1 MTESS
6 ALFSRTFLVASAC
19 VKWALRLLVLGWLVL
34 GLVWCILHFVIVPR
48 IDDLRP
54 WLEQQASQ
62 AMGVGVRIGSMQATS
77 NGLIPS
83 LELKAVRLLDA
94 QNNTLVELP
103 LVVTAVSP
111 RSLLAGGFEQIY
123 IDSPELD
130 VRRALDGQLW
140 VAGFPLPQTP
150 AQDSPATDWLLSQT
164 EIVVRHGTLRWR
176 DEMRNAPLLT
186 LADVDMVVRQRHRTH
201 SLRLDVSPPAHWGGR
216 LSVQGEFK
224 QPLLSTHAGRW
235 QEWQGQLF
243 STVAKLDL
251 AQLQPYADLGL
262 GVQAGQGSLRA
273 WIGISRGALTDATLD
288 VALADV
294 KLAATAA
301 LPAVTLNKASG
312 RVALKTLDGGRQYAT
327 QGLQLDTS
335 DGIHWPGGNVQV
347 SLWDAQGQEGI
358 GPTVKPA
365 RGEVVADRL
374 DLAALRQLVQRLPLE
389 DGVRRSLTALAP
401 VGVVQTLTASWT
413 GELNAP
419 KTYAAKGAVQ
429 QLGVSFDTA
438 LGTPGIRGL
447 SVEFDVSEAGGKA
460 NVAIQDGAIH
470 QPGLL
475 VDSDIAVQQLSADV
489 QWKQA
494 MAANSVFSPVL
505 LSASASNLRFA
516 NADMQGEAQFT
527 WSRSAPPAQS
537 SLLSKLGVGKGKSLA
552 TPPRSAEL
560 GLGVLDLQGTLSRV
574 DIAHVSRYMPMLMEK
589 EVRDYLR
596 ESLLS
601 GLASGVK
608 FKVKGD
614 LQNFPFEQAKQGEFK
629 VSADISNAS
638 YAYVPPSQIAK
649 GSLPW
654 PVLTQLQG
662 EFVMDHSTLSL
673 NGVKA
678 LWGTTPNL
686 PISRGDAVISNLYH
700 ASTVSVKVQG
710 RGPLND
716 ALAVINSS
724 AVGDITG
731 RAFNRTLA
739 TGAADYK
746 VKLDFP
752 LADTNRIKLSGD
764 INLQGNDVQVFAG
777 TPRLSRLKGTLG
789 FTESGFTATGITGRA
804 LGGDVRLE
812 GSLTG
817 LGVASNSPSNKSSGV
832 LRIQGLATA
841 EGLRQANELAWVA
854 GVAKYAQG
862 STPYQA
868 TVSVRGG
875 APELLV
881 TSNLTG
887 LASRLPEPLT
897 KTAEQT
903 LPLRLEILPVRVG
916 GVVVKGQDQLRADLG
931 RWVSL
936 NYVRDV
942 STETARVLRGT
953 IAVGMAAG
961 ESLAMPAQGVTGN
974 ITTDAFDV
982 DAWTAVLADSQGAE
996 RSAIKALDMAQSY
1009 LPNNLAFKAREMQ
1022 WDGRKLR
1029 RVVLGVT
1036 RSGALWR
1043 GNVESAEFSGYVE
1056 YREARAPGEPST
1068 DNAGRLYARFSRMA
1082 IGSGDAQEVENLLN
1096 EQPASIPALDIVVDD
1111 FELQGKKLGRLE
1123 VEAINQM
1130 AASQREWR
1138 LKRFVLSAP
1147 DSVFNATGSWSLV
1160 TPTTGTPKLGSVK
1173 DRRRTSLNFKL
1184 DISDAGDALGR
1195 FGMKEVVRKGRGKI
1209 EGQVGWQGSPLSL
1222 DYPSMGGSFN
1232 VNVENGQ
1239 FLKADPGIAKLL
1251 GVLSL
1256 QSLPRRL
1263 LLDFRDVFSE
1273 GFAFDFLRGDV
1284 TIDQGIA
1291 RTNNLQMKG
1300 VNAAVLM
1307 EGSSDIAKE
1316 TQSLKVVVIPE
1327 LNAGSASLIASAIN
1341 PVVGLSTFF
1350 AQWLLNKPLIEAG
1363 TQEMVID
1370 GTWLEPRVTKVERS
1384 TKTTKPT
1391 TTVPAPPAKTGTK

>member
-1 MTESS
+1 MTDSPV
-6 ALFSRTFLVASAC
+6 LFSRAFLVASAC
-19 VKWALRLLVLGWLVL
+19 VKWALRLVALGWLVV
-34 GLVWCILHFVIVPR
+34 GLAWGVLHFVIVPR

-83 LELKAVRLLDA
+83 LELRAVRLVDA
-94 QNNTLVELP
+94 QNSILVELP
-103 LVVTAVSP
+103 LVMAAVSP

-123 IDSPELD
+123 IDSPELE

-140 VAGFPLPQTP
+140 IAGFPLPQADTK
-150 AQDSPATDWLLSQT
+150 DSAGADWLLSQT
-164 EIVVRHGTLRWR
+164 EIVVHHGTLRWR
-176 DEMRNAPLLT
+176 DEMRSAPLLT
-186 LADVDMVVRQRHRTH
+186 LTEVDAVVRQRHRTH
-201 SLRLDVSPPAHWGGR
+201 SLRLDVSPPAQWGGR

-235 QEWQGQLF
+235 QDWQGQLY
-243 STVAKLDL
+243 STVAQLDM
-251 AQLQPYADLGL
+251 AQVQPYADIGL

-273 WIGISRGALTDATLD
+273 WIGISHGALTDATLD
-288 VALADV
+288 VALTEV
-294 KLAATAA
+294 KLGATAA
-301 LPAVTLNKASG
+301 LPAVALHKASG
-312 RVALKTLDGGRQYAT
+312 RLAIKALDGGRQYAT
-327 QGLQLDTS
+327 QGLQFDTS
-335 DGIHWPGGNVQV
+335 DGVHWPGGNVQV
-347 SLWDAQGQEGI
+347 SLWDAQGQEGL
-358 GPTVKPA
+358 GPNVKPA

-389 DGVRRSLTALAP
+389 DAVRRSLTALAP

-413 GELNAP
+413 GELDAP

-438 LGTPGIRGL
+438 LGTPGVRGL
-447 SVEFDVSEAGGKA
+447 SVEFEVSESGGKA
-460 NVAIQDGAIH
+460 SVLMQDGAIH

-475 VDSDIAVQQLSADV
+475 ADAEIAIQQLAADV
-489 QWKQA
+489 QWKQEMTPNA
-494 MAANSVFSPVL
+494 GFSPVM
-505 LSASASNLRFA
+505 LSASASNIQFA
-516 NADMQGEAQFT
+516 NADAQGEAQFT
-527 WSRSAPPAQS
+527 WSRAAPPAQS
-537 SLLSKLGVGKGKSLA
+537 SLLSRLGVGKGKSLPTLPR
-552 TPPRSAEL
+552 TPNL
-560 GLGVLDLQGTLSRV
+560 GPGVIDLQGSLSRA
-574 DIAHVSRYMPMLMEK
+574 DIAKVHRYMPMAMDK

-614 LQNFPFEQAKQGEFK
+614 LQNFPFENAKQGDFR
-629 VSADISNAS
+629 VSANISNAS

-649 GSLPW
+649 GSLAW

-673 NGVKA
+673 NGAKA
-678 LWGTTPNL
+678 LWGAAPAL
-686 PISRGDAVISNLYH
+686 PITRGDAVIANLYH
-700 ASTVSVKVQG
+700 ASTVAVSVQG
-710 RGPLND
+710 RGPLTD
-716 ALAVINSS
+716 ALAVVNTS

-731 RAFNRTLA
+731 HAFNRTLA

-752 LADTNRIKLSGD
+752 LADTSRIKLTGD
-764 INLQGNDVQVFAG
+764 IILQGNDLQVFAG

-789 FTESGFTATGITGRA
+789 FTENGFTATGLTGRA

-812 GSLTG
+812 GSLNG
-817 LGVASNSPSNKSSGV
+817 LGVTSNTSANKSAGV

-875 APELLV
+875 VPELSVSSSL
-881 TSNLTG
+881 SG
-887 LASRLPEPLT
+887 LALRLPEPLT
-897 KTAEQT
+897 KTAEQN
-903 LPLRLEILPVRVG
+903 LPLRLELLPVRVG
-916 GVVVKGQDQLRADLG
+916 GAVVKGQDQLRVDWG
-931 RWVSL
+931 RLVSL

-942 STETARVLRGT
+942 STDASRVLRGT

-961 ESLAMPAQGVTGN
+961 ESLAMPAQGVTAN
-974 ITTDAFDV
+974 ITTDALDV

-996 RSAIKALDMAQSY
+996 RSAAKALDMAQSY
-1009 LPNNLAFKAREMQ
+1009 LPNNLSFKARELE

-1029 RVVLGVT
+1029 RVVLGGT
-1036 RSGALWR
+1036 RAGALWR
-1043 GNVESAEFSGYVE
+1043 ANVESTEFSGYVE
-1056 YREARAPGEPST
+1056 YRQARAPGEPVT
-1068 DNAGRLYARFSRMA
+1068 NNAGRVFARLSRLA
-1082 IGSGDAQEVENLLN
+1082 IGSGDAQEVENLLD
-1096 EQPASIPALDIVVDD
+1096 EQPASIPALDIVIDD

-1123 VEAINQM
+1123 VEAINQL

-1160 TPTTGTPKLGSVK
+1160 TPSVGTPKLGSVK
-1173 DRRRTSLNFKL
+1173 DRRRTTLNFKL

-1222 DYPSMGGSFN
+1222 DYPSMGGSFH
-1232 VNVENGQ
+1232 VNVESGQ

-1307 EGSSDIAKE
+1307 EGSTDIAKE

-1363 TQEMVID
+1363 TQEMFVD

-1384 TKTTKPT
+1384 TKPAK
-1391 TTVPAPPAKTGTK
+1391 PAPAKSGTKSE

>member
-1 MTESS
+1 MTDSP
-6 ALFSRTFLVASAC
+6 ALFSRTFLVANAF
-19 VKWALRLLVLGWLVL
+19 VKWALRLLALGWLVI
-34 GLVWCILHFVIVPR
+34 GLVWVVLHFVIVPR

-62 AMGVGVRIGSMQATS
+62 AMGMGVRIGSMQATS

-83 LELKAVRLLDA
+83 LEFKAVRLLDA
-94 QNNTLVELP
+94 NNNTVVELP

-123 IDSPELD
+123 IDRPEIE
-130 VRRALDGQLW
+130 VRRAMDGQLW
-140 VAGFPLPQTP
+140 VAGFALPQAST
-150 AQDSPATDWLLSQT
+150 QDSPGLDWLLGQT
-164 EIVVRHGTLRWR
+164 EMVVRHGTLHWR
-176 DEMRNAPLLT
+176 DDMRSAPLLT
-186 LADVDMVVRQRHRTH
+186 LTDVDLVVRQRHRTH
-201 SLRLDVSPPAHWGGR
+201 SMRLDASPPAHWGGR
-216 LSVQGEFK
+216 LGVQGEFK

-235 QEWQGQLF
+235 REWQGQLY
-243 STVAKLDL
+243 STVAQWDL

-262 GVQAGQGSLRA
+262 GVQQGQGSLRA
-273 WIGISRGALTDATLD
+273 WIGFARGALTDATVD
-288 VALADV
+288 VALTDV
-294 KLAATAA
+294 TLAANAA
-301 LPAVTLNKASG
+301 LPVLTLNQASG
-312 RVALKTLDGGRQYAT
+312 RLALKTLEGGRQYAT
-327 QGLQLDTS
+327 QGLQFDTS
-335 DGIHWPGGNVQV
+335 DGMHWPGGNVQL
-347 SLWDAQGQEGI
+347 SLWDAQGKESLGPQE
-358 GPTVKPA
+358 KAA
-365 RGEVVADRL
+365 RGELVADRL
-374 DLAALRQLVQRLPLE
+374 DLAALRQLVQRLPLDE
-389 DGVRRSLTALAP
+389 RMRRALTALAP
-401 VGVVQTLTASWT
+401 VGEVQTLNVAWT
-413 GELNAP
+413 GDVQAP
-419 KTYAAKGAVQ
+419 TTYTAKGAMQ
-429 QLGVSFDTA
+429 KLGVSFDTV
-438 LGTPGIRGL
+438 LGTPGVRGL
-447 SVEFDVSEAGGKA
+447 TVAFDVSEAGGKA
-460 NVAIQDGAIH
+460 SVAIQDGAIH

-475 VDSDIAVQQLSADV
+475 VDAEIAVQQLSAEV
-489 QWKQA
+489 QWKQT
-494 MAANSVFSPVL
+494 MAPNAGFSPVV

-516 NADMQGEAQFT
+516 NADLQGDAEFS
-527 WSRSAPPAQS
+527 WSRAAPPAPS

-552 TPPRSAEL
+552 TPQRSADL
-560 GLGVLDLQGTLSRV
+560 GLGVLDLQGSLSRA
-574 DIAHVSRYMPMLMEK
+574 DIAKVYRYMPMLMEK
-589 EVRDYLR
+589 EVREYLR
-596 ESLLS
+596 ESLLA

-614 LQNFPFEQAKQGEFK
+614 LQHFPFEQAKHGDFK
-629 VSADISNAS
+629 VSANISNAS

-649 GSLPW
+649 GKLPW

-662 EFVMDHSTLSL
+662 ELVMDHSTLSL

-678 LWGTTPNL
+678 LWGSTPHL
-686 PISRGDAVISNLYH
+686 PITRGDAVITDLYH

-710 RGPLND
+710 RGPLAD
-716 ALAVINSS
+716 ALAVINTS

-731 RAFNRTLA
+731 HAFNRTIA

-777 TPRLSRLKGTLG
+777 TPRLGRLKGSLG
-789 FTESGFTATGITGRA
+789 FTENGFTATGLSGRA

-812 GSLTG
+812 GSLMG
-817 LGVASNSPSNKSSGV
+817 LGVTGTTAPTKSPDV
-832 LRIQGLATA
+832 LRIQGVASA
-841 EGLRQANELAWVA
+841 EGLRQAQELAWVA

-868 TVSVRGG
+868 TVSVRAGM
-875 APELLV
+875 PEFVLS
-881 TSNLTG
+881 SNLTG
-887 LASRLPEPLT
+887 LALRLPEPLA
-897 KTAEQT
+897 KPAEQA
-903 LPLRLEILPVRVG
+903 LPLRLELAPARAG
-916 GVVVKGQDQLRADLG
+916 GVLVKGQEQLRVDLG
-931 RWVSL
+931 RAVNL

-953 IAVGMAAG
+953 IAVGMAPG
-961 ESLAMPAQGVTGN
+961 ESVTMPAQGVSAN
-974 ITTDAFDV
+974 ITTDTFDV

-1009 LPNNLAFKAREMQ
+1009 LPNNLAFKARELQ

-1029 RVVLGVT
+1029 RVVLGGT
-1036 RSGALWR
+1036 RAGALWR

-1056 YREARAPGEPST
+1056 YRQARAPGEPAT
-1068 DNAGRLYARFSRMA
+1068 DNAGRLFARFSRMA
-1082 IGSGDAQEVENLLN
+1082 IGSGDAQEVENLLV

-1123 VEAINQM
+1123 VEAMNQM

-1138 LKRFVLSAP
+1138 LRRFVLSAP
-1147 DSVFNATGSWSLV
+1147 DSVFNATGSWSLL
-1160 TPTTGTPKLGSVK
+1160 TPTPGTPKIGSVK
-1173 DRRRTSLNFKL
+1173 DRRRTTLNFKL
-1184 DISDAGDALGR
+1184 DISDAGEALGR

-1222 DYPSMGGSFN
+1222 DYPSMGGSFH

-1284 TIDQGIA
+1284 TIDQGMA

-1307 EGSSDIAKE
+1307 EGSTDIAKE
-1316 TQSLKVVVIPE
+1316 TQSLRVVVIPE

-1363 TQEMVID
+1363 TQEMLVD

-1384 TKTTKPT
+1384 NK
-1391 TTVPAPPAKTGTK
+1391 PAKAVPGTPAKSETK